1 MSVIRRLTRLEDR
14 LAPRVE
20 ALTIV
25 TLHRLAAG
33 EDVAL
38 SARDAAIMAE
48 LAELAR

>member
-1 MSVIRRLTRLEDR
+1 MSALRRLARLEAR

-25 TLHRLAAG
+25 TFARLAAG

-38 SARDAAIMAE
+38 SVRDAEIMAE